1 MSKRRIS
8 ILGSTGS
15 VGRSTIDLIKRNPDE
30 FKVIALSANKNFKLL
45 AEQVQL
51 LRPEFIALGDENLY
65 GDLKNILDHMN
76 IKVEIA
82 CGEQAIIDAAS
93 IPADWIMAAI
103 IGAAGLKPTLAAIKQ
118 GGIVAFANKE
128 CLVCAGDLVMKMVRQ
143 YKTTMLPVDSEHNA
157 IFQVFSNQQHQSID
171 RLILTASGGPFRT
184 KNMDF
189 MATAT
194 PAQAIA
200 HPNWDMGAKISVD
213 SATMMNK
220 GLEIIEA
227 RYLFDMPDDKIDILI
242 HPQSIIHS
250 MVEYCDGSI
259 LAQMGVPDMRVPIA
273 YCLAWPNRMQS
284 PCEKLDFAKLGQM
297 EFNDPDLIRFPAI
310 NLVRHALAMGSGA
323 TTILNA
329 ANEIAVAA
337 FLKEKIGFLDIVNI
351 VDDILS
357 KSISGIDIK
366 SDINHCHNLNALDD
380 IIALDQETRSITFE
394 LIQQKKI

>member
-15 VGRSTIDLIKRNPDE
+15 VGRSTIDLIKRSPDE
-30 FKVIALSANKNFKLL
+30 FKVVALSANKNFKLL
-45 AEQVQL
+45 AEQAKL

-65 GDLKNILDHMN
+65 ADLKNLFGHMN
-76 IKVEIA
+76 IKSEIA

-128 CLVCAGDLVMKMVRQ
+128 CLVCAGDLVMNAVRQ

-157 IFQVFSNQQHQSID
+157 IFQVFSDQQRQSID
-171 RLILTASGGPFRT
+171 RLILTASGGPFST
-184 KNMDF
+184 KDMDF
-189 MATAT
+189 MAKVT
-194 PAQAIA
+194 PAQAVA

-220 GLEIIEA
+220 GFEIIEA
-227 RYLFDMPDDKIDILI
+227 RYLFDMPDDKIDVLI

-297 EFNDPDLIRFPAI
+297 EFNDPDLIKFPAI

-337 FLKEKIGFLDIVNI
+337 FLTEKISFLDIVTI
-351 VDDILS
+351 VEDILS
-357 KSISGIDIK
+357 KSISN
-366 SDINHCHNLNALDD
+366 INNRHNLNALDD
-380 IIALDQETRSITFE
+380 IIALDQKTRSITLE